1 MKVYYTSIN
10 PPNDL
15 LTEIIPVKK
24 IFSDLLTKGES
35 EYQSLGG
42 IQSLFHC
49 PATKDFNHNRFSITS
64 TYDLTLKISNNPN
77 LIGDFSYAVEEFKM
91 FSHDEDAAF
100 NDHVAVR
107 DSKHKLLSLVIPHI
121 WFMPEKPV
129 IMRQEAALY
138 SNSDFS
144 KKTHLVSA
152 QFDAYKHPRPLDI
165 SFFVK
170 ENVETIKFN
179 YESRLYDIKFETDEE
194 VELVPFTL
202 DNELIQLQGRFDKT
216 KNFTK
221 KVFSLEKWYH
231 LNSINNYP
239 KRIINYIEK
248 NSL

>member
-15 LTEIIPVKK
+15 LTEIVPVKK
-24 IFSDLLTKGES
+24 IFSDLLSKGES
-35 EYQSLGG
+35 EFQSHGG

-49 PATKDFNHNRFSITS
+49 PATKDFNRNRFSVTS
-64 TYDLTLKISNNPN
+64 TYDFTLKIFNNPN
-77 LIGDFSYAVEEFKM
+77 MIGDFLYKIEEFKM
-91 FSHDEDAAF
+91 FGREEDVAF
-100 NDHVAVR
+100 NDHVVIR
-107 DSKHKLLSLVIPHI
+107 DSKHRLLSLSIPHI

-129 IMRQEAALY
+129 VIRQEAAIY

-170 ENVETIKFN
+170 ENVETIKLDF
-179 YESRLYDIKFETDEE
+179 ESRFYDIKFETNEE
-194 VELVPFTL
+194 VELVPFTI
-202 DNELIQLQGRFDKT
+202 DHELLELQRRFDKM

-221 KVFSLEKWYH
+221 KIFSLEKWYH

-239 KRIINYIEK
+239 KRIINHIEK
-248 NSL
+248 NSS